1 MNVSWVALKSKSEE
15 CNFGKVEY
23 VYYSMDQ
30 INKVPSLMAR
40 FQFNIFEIVQLIK
53 LENLFTQNSKV
64 SGQVFGK
71 SGTKTVQNCTPNN

>member
-30 INKVPSLMAR
+30 INKVSSLMADISI
-40 FQFNIFEIVQLIK
+40 QYLMIIK
-53 LENLFTQNSKV
+53 LKNLFTQNAI
-64 SGQVFGK
+64 QE
-71 SGTKTVQNCTPNN
+71 